1 MESEIYKEILEIK
14 DKLDKKFEQNAE
26 LENRLN
32 KTDSLNT
39 YLFSNPPE
47 ELKRSKIET
56 EELIKNIQGLS
67 KRLGELGFVINGR
80 DYSLECFDNRQMRVE
95 SAKYGFVVQYRH

>member
-1 MESEIYKEILEIK
+1 MAVDLIYKHQQK
-14 DKLDKKFEQNAE
+14 TYE
-26 LENRLN
+26 LMR
-32 KTDSLNT
+32 
-39 YLFSNPPE
+39 E